1 MKKMMLAVLLALSSV
16 ALTPA
21 YAGTVDLL
29 SIWSADKNK
38 SSGGV
43 DEDGN
48 GTLDQKF
55 AKNCVTCVVTSG
67 SIAGITSAAFWSTGT
82 AQDKPEDTA
91 NMLTFEGVNTAGL
104 TGTKYESGFKN
115 KTLKTTPDFVGYIT
129 VKASTFVWLFEV
141 KDDGIQGNQI
151 AIEIGRALDNKY
163 HNISHYTEWTV
174 AEVPVPAAAW
184 LFFSGLMGLFGL
196 RRSVKK

>member
-1 MKKMMLAVLLALSSV
+1 MKKIMLAALLALSSV

-43 DEDGN
+43 DEDGD
-48 GTLDQKF
+48 GTLDQQF
-55 AKNCVTCVVTSG
+55 ASSCVTCVVTSG
-67 SIAGITSAAFWSTGT
+67 SIADITSDAFWSTGT
-82 AQDKPEDTA
+82 AQDNPADMA
-91 NMLTFEGVNTAGL
+91 NMLAFEGISISGL
-104 TGTKYESGFKN
+104 NATKYESGFQN
-115 KTLKTTPDFVGYIT
+115 KTLNTTPDFVGYIT
-129 VKASTFVWLFEV
+129 VKASSFVWLFEV

-151 AIEIGRALDNKY
+151 AIEIGKALDNKY
-163 HNISHYTEWTV
+163 HDISHYTEWTV

-184 LFFSGLMGLFGL
+184 LFVSGLMGLFGL